1 MAAMNKKIEEQDIK
15 QGVIA
20 EALGVSRPR
29 INQVLSGRRPH
40 ISSPDLDTLAVLLNA
55 DIQVADVGSVEGV
68 ALLEHL
74 DKDSKIIPES
84 IQQVLRY
91 LALEV
96 YFIKKP
102 PDKQGV
108 AGAR

>member
-74 DKDSKIIPES
+74 DEDSKIIPES

-102 PDKQGV
+102 PDRQGV
-108 AGAR
+108 AGAQ